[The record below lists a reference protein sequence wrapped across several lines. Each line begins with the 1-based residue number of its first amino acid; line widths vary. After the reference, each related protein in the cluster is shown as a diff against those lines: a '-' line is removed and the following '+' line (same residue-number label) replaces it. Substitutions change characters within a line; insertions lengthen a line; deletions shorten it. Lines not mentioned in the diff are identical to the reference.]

1 MQHQGYPEK
10 KVSFYLITCLL
21 LVTVQL
27 FACCLMP
34 VHAGQGDYWQQRKTV
49 RVAAYDA
56 DEIFVLRD
64 AHNKRNG
71 YAYEYIE
78 TIARYAGW
86 DIEYVEYPGFLACI
100 DAVKNGQ
107 ADLAYDVSY
116 TPERARYLAFPNEPM
131 GRESYYLYFLDHNKN
146 IISGDLG
153 TLQNKKIGV
162 SRGTTQIKLLQK
174 WLDKNNVNAE
184 IVEYANSSERRAALW
199 NNEVQLNL
207 IANRYNKEHFIA
219 FGNIGEDDF
228 FLVVNQAR
236 PDLLNDLNDA
246 HRLVVSINPYF
257 MTDIS
262 KQHFAYSSIR
272 KSLST
277 SEIQWLDK
285 HPTIRVGC
293 LKDDPPFSYM
303 TPDSPDIKGALID
316 TLTHLFDTLY
326 IDKSRL
332 SFKIYESYDDMVTA
346 LHNDEIDML
355 GEYFFD
361 YDLANRDNV
370 IISTK
375 IYDAQIGIIRQTGTS
390 YNDAFNTLVYPNSR
404 GQKGYSYAKYSG
416 STFIPC
422 DNLMA
427 CLDEVH
433 KGNATGAIG
442 FGPTIAIYAQVY
454 PDLEYAP
461 IMETVPL
468 CFATSKNNVPLISM
482 LDKGRGLMN
491 TGEIDAIISG
501 HLPVVP
507 FSVHRFIS
515 THLISC
521 ILGLAVI
528 IFIIFL
534 FFFMSVTNRRLA
546 SQNNL
551 IDKQNAAL
559 KKYHVQLNQ
568 SLEDVKKADKAKTS
582 FLFNMSHDIRTPMN
596 AIIGFTNLLEKNIE
610 NKELC
615 LNYIDKIQSSNKFLL
630 SRINNVLEM
639 ARIESGKATLEESYI
654 NVEQMITEVG
664 AVFEPQM
671 EEKGITFSYSLS
683 AEHKYILLDATKAR
697 EILLNIISNAL
708 KYTPSGGSVEF
719 NVIEEPSPKPDIAR
733 FKITVTDTGIGM
745 PKEFLENIFDAFSRE
760 RNTTQSGII
769 GTGLGMHIVK
779 KLVDLMGG
787 EITISSEMG
796 KGTSITILIS
806 SKIGQEP
813 PCSDPDDEPGK
824 TDVTQFQGMR
834 ILLAEDNDFNAEIAK
849 TLLEEEGFIVEHA
862 RDGLECVD
870 MLTNSQP
877 GYYDFILMDV
887 QMPNMDGYS
896 ATITIRG
903 LKEPLHANIPIIAMT
918 ANAFDE
924 DKHNSLMAGMN
935 SHIPK
940 PFEIDQLFNIID
952 DVMKHREYYIRSH
965 EMVGFKE
972 KHAAAGIKC
981 GYFIFELSKKAD
993 IIYTD
998 ETFLNIFGCDSYDE
1012 FMDYT
1017 KGSAANILP
1026 EQKLN
1031 SLLHNL
1037 AEVGKANSCIEAF
1050 EFNGVRTDGQPLR
1063 LDAIGCP
1070 AYTGNEIV
1078 AFVYVAEISN
1088 TIVM

>member
-27 FACCLMP
+27 FVFCLIP
-34 VHAGQGDYWQQRKTV
+34 AHAGQSENWLQRKTV

-56 DEIFVLRD
+56 DEIFVLHD

-100 DAVKNGQ
+100 NAVKNGE

-116 TPERARYLAFPNEPM
+116 TPERAQYLSFPNEPM
-131 GRESYYLYFLDHNKN
+131 GKESYYLYFLDHNKN
-146 IISGDLG
+146 IISGDLNS
-153 TLQNKKIGV
+153 LQHKKIGV
-162 SRGTTQIKLLQK
+162 TRGTSQIKLLRN
-174 WLDKNNVNAE
+174 WLIQNKVDAE
-184 IVEYANSSERRAALW
+184 IVEYANGSERRAALW
-199 NNEVQLNL
+199 KGEVELNL
-207 IANRYNKEHFIA
+207 IANRYSREHFIA
-219 FGNIGEDDF
+219 FGSIGEDDF
-228 FLVVNQAR
+228 YLVVNQAR
-236 PDLLNDLNDA
+236 PDILTDLNDA
-246 HRLVVSINPYF
+246 HRLVMSINPYF

-262 KQHFAYSSIR
+262 KQHFAYASIR
-272 KSLST
+272 KSLSA
-277 SEIQWLDK
+277 SEIQWLNN

-293 LKDDPPFSYM
+293 LRDDPPFSYLSS
-303 TPDSPDIKGALID
+303 PDSQEVKGALID
-316 TLTHLFDTLY
+316 TLGHLFETLY

-332 SFKIYESYDDMVTA
+332 SFKIYDSYDDMVTA

-355 GEYFFD
+355 GEYFLD
-361 YDLANRDNV
+361 YDQATQDNV
-370 IISTK
+370 IISSK
-375 IYDAQIGIIRQTGTS
+375 IYEAQIGIVRQTGTS
-390 YNDAFNTLVYPNSR
+390 YNDAFTKLVYPRSR
-404 GQKGYSYAKYSG
+404 GNKGYTMTKYPD

-427 CLDEVH
+427 CLDEIH
-433 KGNATGAIG
+433 KGNATGAVG
-442 FGPTIAIYAQVY
+442 FGPTIAIYAQIY

-461 IMETVPL
+461 IMNTVSL
-468 CFATSKNNVPLISM
+468 CFATSKNNVPLISI
-482 LDKGRGLMN
+482 LDKGRGLVN

-507 FSVHRFIS
+507 FSVYRFIS
-515 THLISC
+515 THLVSC
-521 ILGLAVI
+521 IIGLVTI

-534 FFFMSVTNRRLA
+534 FFFMTIANRRLA
-546 SQNNL
+546 AQNQL
-551 IDKQNAAL
+551 IDEQNAAL
-559 KKYHVQLNQ
+559 KKYHVQLNK

-615 LNYIDKIQSSNKFLL
+615 LNYIDKIQASNKFLL
-630 SRINNVLEM
+630 SLINNVLEM
-639 ARIESGKATLEESYI
+639 ARIESGKATLEESYT
-654 NVEQMITEVG
+654 NLEQMITEVG
-664 AVFEPQM
+664 SVFEPQM
-671 EEKGITFSYSLS
+671 EEKGITFSCSLNV
-683 AEHKYILLDATKAR
+683 EHKYILVDATKAR

-708 KYTPSGGSVEF
+708 KYTPSGGSVDCT
-719 NVIEEPSPKPDIAR
+719 VTEELCPTPEVAR
-733 FKITVTDTGIGM
+733 FRIAVTDTGIGM
-745 PKEFLENIFDAFSRE
+745 PKDFLETIFDAFSRE

-796 KGTSITILIS
+796 KGTSITILMS
-806 SKIGQEP
+806 HKIGLEHHCQN
-813 PCSDPDDEPGK
+813 DGDEPVIID
-824 TDVTQFQGMR
+824 TAQFHDMR
-834 ILLAEDNDFNAEIAK
+834 ILLAEDNEFNAEIARS
-849 TLLEEEGFIVEHA
+849 LLEEQGFIVEHA
-862 RDGLECVD
+862 HDGLECVN

-903 LKEPLHANIPIIAMT
+903 LKDPSHANIPIIAMT

-924 DKHNSLMAGMN
+924 DKHSALMAGMN
-935 SHIPK
+935 SHLPK
-940 PFEIDQLFNIID
+940 PFEIDQLFETID
-952 DVMKHREYYIRSH
+952 AVMKHSAYFIRSH
-965 EMVGFKE
+965 EISGFKE
-972 KHAAAGIKC
+972 KYAAAGIKC

-1012 FMDYT
+1012 FMD
-1017 KGSAANILP
+1017 
-1026 EQKLN
+1026 
-1031 SLLHNL
+1031 
-1037 AEVGKANSCIEAF
+1037 
-1050 EFNGVRTDGQPLR
+1050 
-1063 LDAIGCP
+1063 
-1070 AYTGNEIV
+1070 
-1078 AFVYVAEISN
+1078 
-1088 TIVM
+1088 